1 MQEKHQHLPPTRNG
15 KGIDPW
21 RVLSRHLGI
30 GSSLPDVLRYV
41 VSEDEEEKEEK
52 EEEEKP
58 SPAAEKRP
66 SREEKNTAEGGRGS
80 TVGVGKEAKEHGSG
94 KHVVRATEG
103 VEAENEEAI
112 KEVMMIKEKLVQ
124 EKTATL
130 PVVPTS
136 SQPPQD
142 STPALDME
150 RMEGREGSR
159 SSHWMRDNGSQ
170 RGTTRMTSKWK

>member
-1 MQEKHQHLPPTRNG
+1 M

-21 RVLSRHLGI
+21 RALSRRLGI
-30 GSSLPDVLRYV
+30 GSSLPNFLKCAE
-41 VSEDEEEKEEK
+41 SEDEEEKEEK
-52 EEEEKP
+52 EKEEKP
-58 SPAAEKRP
+58 SRVAEKRP

-80 TVGVGKEAKEHGSG
+80 TVGVGKGEKEHGSG

-103 VEAENEEAI
+103 VEAKNEEAI
-112 KEVMMIKEKLVQ
+112 KLVQ

-130 PVVPTS
+130 LVVRTS

-150 RMEGREGSR
+150 RTEGRKGSR
-159 SSHWMRDNGSQ
+159 SSHWMRDKGSP
-170 RGTTRMTSKWK
+170 RGTTRMTSKWR